1 MIKKVLY
8 ILTGF
13 SWGICA
19 FNIAI
24 IVYAIFITL
33 VTIFVDITLDDLEK

>member
-8 ILTGF
+8 LLTGF

-19 FNIAI
+19 INIAI
-24 IVYAIFITL
+24 LPYAIF
-33 VTIFVDITLDDLEK
+33 VTILTVVIDITLDDLEK